1 MTKHLDGKL
10 LTTLCSLLSIKH
22 IGGRPS
28 SAPKLTR
35 DTEYISRASRAQ
47 SAMTHVRRT
56 AATEVSVSSA
66 NEFDIWIAAESGT
79 NNWTAA
85 GYMAVVHD
93 LCMLVVLLA
102 VWRTS
107 RWVRMEISSDGT
119 RTSLGS
125 S

>member
-1 MTKHLDGKL
+1 M
-10 LTTLCSLLSIKH
+10 I
-22 IGGRPS
+22 R
-28 SAPKLTR
+28 
-35 DTEYISRASRAQ
+35 
-47 SAMTHVRRT
+47 VRRT

-93 LCMLVVLLA
+93 LCMLVGLLA

-107 RWVRMEISSDGT
+107 RWVTERTTRGSKALDGDLERCHTNVPRKFMITRDALKLYIADRTLELTFNSISELLF
-119 RTSLGS
+119 SLRFN
-125 S
+125 